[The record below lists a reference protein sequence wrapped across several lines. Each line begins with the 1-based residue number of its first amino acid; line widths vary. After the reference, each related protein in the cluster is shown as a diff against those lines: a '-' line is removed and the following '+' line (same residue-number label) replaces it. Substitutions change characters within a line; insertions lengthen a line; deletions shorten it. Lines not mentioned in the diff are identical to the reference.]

1 MWIGLD
7 DTDSRTGGCTTY
19 VAFQLVQRLIS
30 NGFSVIGYT
39 RLVRLNPNIPWKT
52 RGNGAVA
59 IQVGKGSTLEM
70 QIGLTDNTP
79 IRGGKTANQMN
90 VDIDMVKNIVCSLIE
105 EYASFDDENTNP
117 GIVISEKLLPSQLY
131 WDAIQKIVSIKDVVD
146 KLNSLDVWYKG
157 YKNQRGLIGAS
168 AALSWNDTM
177 DKTFEIIYYREKK
190 RWGTK
195 RMIDT
200 SSVLRMD
207 ERYSS
212 TFDNYDRENHHLSIA
227 PNSPCPVLFG
237 IRGEKQSPLPSC
249 GSIIETEP
257 ARGWMIFVTNQATDD
272 HLQKKKV
279 DSIEPYQSVIT
290 RGTVSKKPFTIPGGH
305 VLFTLQDETGK
316 TIDCAAYEP
325 TKQFRNVIRQLE
337 TGDNVEVYGGVRKR
351 PLTINIEKI
360 YIHHLTELFEKI
372 ENPLCPLCGKHMRS
386 KGKDKGY
393 HCKVCGTKEE
403 KPIVRKKDRLL
414 SVGFY
419 EAPICARRHLS
430 KPLKRM
436 DDQFL
441 DPLFRH

>member
-1 MWIGLD
+1 MWIGID

-19 VAFQLVQRLIS
+19 VAFQLVQRLIAQ
-30 NGFSVIGYT
+30 GFSVIGYP

-59 IQVGKGSTLEM
+59 IQIVQESRPEI
-70 QIGLTDNTP
+70 QIGLNNTIP
-79 IRGGKTANQMN
+79 IRGGKAADRMIG
-90 VDIDMVKNIVCSLIE
+90 DIDEAKNIVCCLIE
-105 EYASFDDENTNP
+105 EYASFDDTNTNP
-117 GIVISEKLLPSQLY
+117 GIVISKKLLPPHLY
-131 WDAIQKIVSIKDVVD
+131 WNAVQNIVPIKDVVKELD
-146 KLNSLDVWYKG
+146 GLDVWYKG
-157 YKNQRGLIGAS
+157 YKNKRGLIGAS
-168 AALSWNDTM
+168 AALSWNSRD

-200 SSVLRMD
+200 RSVLTMD
-207 ERYSS
+207 ERYPS

-237 IRGEKQSPLPSC
+237 IRGEQQTPLQTC
-249 GSIIETEP
+249 GSMIETEP
-257 ARGWMIFVTNQATDD
+257 SQGWMIFVTNQATDD
-272 HLQKKKV
+272 HLQEKKIE
-279 DSIEPYQSVIT
+279 SIRPYQSVIT
-290 RGTVSKKPFTIPGGH
+290 RGTVSQKPFTIPGGH
-305 VLFTLQDETGK
+305 VLFTLQDERGK

-325 TKQFRNVIRQLE
+325 TKHFRHVIRQLE
-337 TGDNVEVYGGVRKR
+337 RGDIVTVYGGVRKR

-360 YIHHLTELFEKI
+360 YIHYLTDIFEKI

-414 SVGFY
+414 LVGFY

-430 KPLKRM
+430 KPLKRI
-436 DDQFL
+436 DD
-441 DPLFRH
+441 P